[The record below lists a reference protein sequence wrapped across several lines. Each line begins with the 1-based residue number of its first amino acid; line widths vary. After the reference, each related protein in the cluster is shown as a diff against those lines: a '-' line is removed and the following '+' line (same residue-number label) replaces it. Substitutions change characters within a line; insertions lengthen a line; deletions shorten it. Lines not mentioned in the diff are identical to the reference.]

1 MFYLIPKYDTFI
13 VYYDKKYIP
22 ENQLEVTIEVEELP
36 TGEGIL
42 RRDVNGD
49 FYRESVEREE
59 TPAPT
64 IEDRLEAIEQTSA
77 YTQIQVEYLATLAEI
92 NNGL

>member
-1 MFYLIPKYDTFI
+1 MISLLRTYE
-13 VYYDKKYIP
+13 
-22 ENQLEVTIEVEELP
+22 ENGEKVEEY
-36 TGEGIL
+36 T
-42 RRDVNGD
+42 RDGQVVSHIVRKQIID
-49 FYRESVEREE
+49 KSELQADEKI

>member
-36 TGEGIL
+36 TGEGVI
-42 RRDVNGD
+42 RRDANGN

-59 TPAPT
+59 APPTPT
-64 IEDRLEAIEQTSA
+64 IEEKILYETQYQTMLIETSMSF
-77 YTQIQVEYLATLAEI
+77 
-92 NNGL
+92 